1 MRTDIIDDQFLA
13 VYNYT
18 INKYIPIPQENSS
31 SSGCNDTIQSSN
43 NIIGS
48 SLTINDKKSTKS
60 TKMNTGSIKNMKQTN
75 KNHRQTSARYGNR
88 YVQKQQ
94 FNFFSNSAS
103 NICIP
108 TTSFNRLANNKKDLH
123 KNMNQMIEKTTRK
136 LNTTNNSLRNFSE
149 RTHDVNDHDHY
160 SKSKKTSRLQH
171 QNL

>member
-1 MRTDIIDDQFLA
+1 MRTDIINDQFLA

-48 SLTINDKKSTKS
+48 SFMSNDEKSKKL

-75 KNHRQTSARYGNR
+75 KNHRQTSARHGNR

-94 FNFFSNSAS
+94 FNFF
-103 NICIP
+103 
-108 TTSFNRLANNKKDLH
+108 
-123 KNMNQMIEKTTRK
+123 
-136 LNTTNNSLRNFSE
+136 
-149 RTHDVNDHDHY
+149 
-160 SKSKKTSRLQH
+160 
-171 QNL
+171 